1 MLTCWG
7 SIPPSNDM
15 SGIKIPVDAETSTLI
30 KGFRS
35 SVVQCQAVLRFSENQ
50 MIGESDL
57 MQTLTWTS
65 PGRSVECQRSL
76 LSSLSFPALFRPLLY
91 VARRPL
97 EAFCTKHATTTCQQT
112 RRWIAQGL
120 YSDGG
125 RLFITFVWHCKGMSV
140 EVRRR
145 TKSRKGGKELIGRR
159 AGHCDR
165 DGRVA
170 KKVRS
175 VQLDFQRT
183 CGTRRQIRRP
193 QSGTHQCRLR
203 GIVW

>member
-97 EAFCTKHATTTCQQT
+97 EGIL
-112 RRWIAQGL
+112 RWIAQGL

-125 RLFITFVWHCKGMSV
+125 RLFITFVWHCQ
-140 EVRRR
+140 RR